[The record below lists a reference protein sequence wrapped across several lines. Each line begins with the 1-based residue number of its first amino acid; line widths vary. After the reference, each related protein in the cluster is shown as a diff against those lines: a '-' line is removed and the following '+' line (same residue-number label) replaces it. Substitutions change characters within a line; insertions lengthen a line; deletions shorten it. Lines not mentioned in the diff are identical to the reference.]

1 MQAGSVTKIEKR
13 VDRAASA
20 VFALACGYAAYLWFA
35 PHVARAMLWPQTCA
49 SAVFA
54 YLLSVRALSV
64 VKPKS
69 RKLPVPVFDVRSV
82 EPFEEFQLRL
92 IASDQAAHVF
102 EDDSEPLVLDDRLIE
117 PGSDAR
123 VVRLFDAAA
132 MPPSGASDTAIER
145 LSGLSSPPIGQED
158 ASQALHEALAELRR
172 SLR

>member
-1 MQAGSVTKIEKR
+1 MQVGSVTKTEKR

-20 VFALACGYAAYLWFA
+20 IFALACAYAAYVWLA
-35 PHVARAMLWPQTCA
+35 PHVARLMLWPQTCA
-49 SAVFA
+49 SAAFA
-54 YLLSVRALSV
+54 YLISVRALNV
-64 VKPKS
+64 VKPKT

-82 EPFEEFQLRL
+82 EPFEEFELRL
-92 IASDQAAHVF
+92 IASNQVAPVL
-102 EDDSEPLVLDDRLIE
+102 EDDREPLVLDDRLIE

-132 MPPSGASDTAIER
+132 MPPSRVSDAAIET
-145 LSGLSSPPIGQED
+145 LSAAGAPPIGHED